1 MIEENGM
8 INDNGKLAQTFNKYF
23 FNIVSN
29 LGISSFLE
37 NNDDLNKDDI
47 DNPIIKFELYKRM
60 IKRTKVSIDLSVF
73 YQKFQQYMRGTCKS
87 NLMSAS
93 KIYFQNI
100 SMVLGRFR
108 EVCGSENLLLAII
121 EKLEMRKVSL
131 LQCYEKSFT
140 IYLIIYV

>member
-23 FNIVSN
+23 VNIVSN

-47 DNPIIKFELYKRM
+47 DNPIIKFESYKSM

-87 NLMSAS
+87 NLMSTS

-100 SMVLGRFR
+100 SVVLGRFR
-108 EVCGSENLLLAII
+108 QIYGSENLLLAII

-140 IYLIIYV
+140 MYLIIYL

>member
-1 MIEENGM
+1 
-8 INDNGKLAQTFNKYF
+8 
-23 FNIVSN
+23 
-29 LGISSFLE
+29 
-37 NNDDLNKDDI
+37 
-47 DNPIIKFELYKRM
+47 M

-87 NLMSAS
+87 NLMSTS

-100 SMVLGRFR
+100 SVVLGRFR
-108 EVCGSENLLLAII
+108 EVYGSENLLLAII

-140 IYLIIYV
+140 MYLIIYLYLGHKNTKN